1 MEQLG
6 ENKLLRKIVS
16 GTVLTLLLISIVT
29 LPCNI
34 QPAKAE
40 SRNIIATYG
49 CGYIEDVDGLLVLH
63 VKGSPYEMG
72 YQHGFLLRDMV
83 EAAIQAGIQYLI
95 NFWGVSYEQCVARA
109 QAIEPYIPYEYIQEM
124 QGLADG
130 ANMNYIDVLMY
141 QIGPEITEAGGC
153 SGFAVFGNA
162 TVDRHLYHGRN
173 HDWGFPSEMIPL
185 MTGLVIVHE
194 PENGNAY
201 VSVTS
206 FGFISVVSGMNN
218 HGVTVGMKGSQS
230 TDATP
235 YGMPFWLMLKKILQY
250 SNSLTEAID
259 IICQTSRTGGFNIL
273 LGDSKIPDA
282 AAVEISANYCKVFWA
297 GDPAEDIEPHY
308 SIPNAVRRANH
319 YVDPELAATQR
330 SPYDPRGAWDWSWN
344 RYEKLSQLIVGNYS
358 NIDAEKAMEF
368 LRTPPVAW
376 DPINVQS
383 MLFDSTDLELWV
395 ASANSTTPA
404 YQREFIYLSYDD
416 LFSEYLVEL
425 TISSTAGGN
434 VTTPGEGAFIYENG
448 TEVNLVADPEDGYHF
463 VNWTGNISTITDV
476 EDATTTIT
484 MEDDYEITAN
494 FEADAPGWCFIAT
507 AAYGTPMAEEIQ
519 TLREFRNEYLLTN
532 PLGQAFVN
540 LYYKV
545 SPPIAEFITDH
556 PSLKPIVRAGLVPAV
571 AVSTV
576 VVSTTLAEKAVI
588 VGLVVLV
595 SVAVAVWATR
605 RRGRCPEY
613 S

>member
-1 MEQLG
+1 MRRGKLMDKLAKIGSRILLG
-6 ENKLLRKIVS
+6 
-16 GTVLTLLLISIVT
+16 LLLTIIIT

-34 QPAKAE
+34 QSAKAE

-95 NFWGVSYEQCVARA
+95 NFWGVSYEQCVTRA
-109 QAIEPYIPYEYIQEM
+109 QAIESYIPYEYIQEM

-141 QIGPEITEAGGC
+141 QVGPEITEAGGC
-153 SGFAVFGNA
+153 SGFAVFGDA
-162 TVDRHLYHGRN
+162 TTDGHLYHGRN
-173 HDWGFPSEMIPL
+173 HDWGFPPEIIPL

-282 AAVEISANYCKVFWA
+282 AAVEISANYSKVFWA

-376 DPINVQS
+376 DPINLQS

-395 ASANSTTPA
+395 ACANSTTPA
-404 YQREFIYLSYDD
+404 YLREFTHLSYDD

-425 TISSTAGGN
+425 TISSTSGGN
-434 VTTPGEGAFIYENG
+434 VTTPGEGTSIYENG
-448 TEVNLVADPEDGYHF
+448 TEVNLVAEPEEGYHF
-463 VNWTGNISTITDV
+463 VNWTGNVSTIADV
-476 EDATTTIT
+476 EDATTIIT

-494 FEADAPGWCFIAT
+494 FEKVVVPGCFIAT
-507 AAYGTPMAEEIQ
+507 AAYGTPIAKEIEI
-519 TLREFRNEYLLTN
+519 LREFRDEYLLTN
-532 PLGQAFVN
+532 PVGKGLVEF
-540 LYYKV
+540 YYKV
-545 SPPIAEFITDH
+545 SPPIAEFIAEH
-556 PSLKPIVRAGLVPAV
+556 PSLKPIVRAGLLPAV
-571 AVSTV
+571 ATSTV
-576 VVSTTLAEKAVI
+576 VVNTTMAEKIVI
-588 VGLVVLV
+588 VGLLVLV
-595 SVAVAVWATR
+595 SVALAAWVTR
-605 RRGRCPEY
+605 RR
-613 S
+613 SKVS